1 MAGLG
6 DLIAACLIEKD
17 LDSDVL
23 WTWSYPSITPTF
35 RQLILRKCC
44 LKTDKDE
51 FVPFCFGQFDKQW
64 FYIHTSEVK
73 NPVDALSKVTHVAL
87 TLIAKDFCPEKYK
100 NLCKI
105 MINKF
110 IKSGDASSMLEPY
123 LSVITKGSCSNGMDG
138 SLAVKDFDPRMSYVA
153 SPISDVINIFG
164 VETILIYTALLL
176 KRKVVV
182 YSPKLDTLLNISR
195 ALPLLVWHRQNWSI
209 LHPYVHLQ
217 EEELERLTS
226 CITYIA
232 GFTDASIESK
242 TELYDL
248 FVNVAAGEISVSPG
262 AKETFQMGKIHKDI
276 AMFMVEAA
284 KNEEYSDQRLVKE
297 LSVKTKDLI
306 NNLKKL
312 AVPTED
318 GGKAKITLETLKQ
331 RKLNAVV
338 ENFLFNLAT
347 AEGLV

>member
-6 DLIAACLIEKD
+6 HLTAASLIEKD
-17 LDSDVL
+17 VDSDVL
-23 WTWSYPSITPTF
+23 WTWSYPSVTQTF

-51 FVPFCFGQFDKQW
+51 IVPFCFGQFDRQW
-64 FYIHTSEVK
+64 FYIYTSEVK
-73 NPVDALSKVTHVAL
+73 NSDALSKVTYVAL
-87 TLIAKDFCPEKYK
+87 TLVAKDFCPEKYK
-100 NLCKI
+100 DLCKI

-110 IKSGDASSMLEPY
+110 NKSGDASSMLELY
-123 LSVITKGSCSNGMDG
+123 LSVITKGSCSNGVDE
-138 SLAVKDFDPRMSYVA
+138 SLVVEDFDPRMSYVT

-176 KRKVVV
+176 KKKVVV
-182 YSPKLDTLLNISR
+182 YSPKIDTLLEISR
-195 ALPLLVWHRQNWSI
+195 ALPQLVWHRQNWSI
-209 LHPYVHLQ
+209 LYPYVHL
-217 EEELERLTS
+217 EDEELEKLSS
-226 CITYIA
+226 CVTYIA
-232 GFTDASIESK
+232 GFTDASVESK

-248 FVNVAAGEISVSPG
+248 FVNVAAGEISISPE
-262 AKETFQMGKIHKDI
+262 AKETFQMGKIHKEI

-284 KNEEYSDQRLVKE
+284 KNEEYDDQRLVKE
-297 LSVKTKDLI
+297 LSNKTKDLI

-312 AVPTED
+312 AVKPEE
-318 GGKAKITLETLKQ
+318 GGKARITIETLKQ
-331 RKLNAVV
+331 RKLSAVV